1 MIYLLALLALVAGAL
16 IPVQAAANAAL
27 SKSLTGGVAASA
39 LTLFAVAGT
48 VALAAVAIT
57 RTPLPSWNEFR
68 AAPVWS
74 FVGGAIVATYVLT
87 ITFLAPRIGVGTA
100 IAFTV
105 PEQILQPLRSDH
117 SALMRPFKFPSTASV
132 DLVAV
137 LMTAAPFF
145 PCRRYRTGCPLRIC
159 PSALRCFARSI
170 FRIARSQCPT

>member
-1 MIYLLALLALVAGAL
+1 MIYFLALLALVAGAL

-27 SKSLTGGVAASA
+27 SKSLTGGVVASA

-68 AAPVWS
+68 AAPIWS

-100 IAFTV
+100 IACIVTG
-105 PEQILQPLRSDH
+105 QILAALTIDH
-117 SALMRPFKFPSTASV
+117 FGLMRSLQVPINASRA
-132 DLVAV
+132 LGGV
-137 LMTAAPFF
+137 LMIVGAF
-145 PCRRYRTGCPLRIC
+145 L
-159 PSALRCFARSI
+159 ALRR
-170 FRIARSQCPT
+170 